1 MRTTPVALFVMIDGH
16 ARQQR
21 AGLSLM
27 VPEIVPRVSCA
38 QLSWGSMAATIN
50 VATRHRT
57 TRDKRGM
64 TDSLL
69 DVKNVQSTTI
79 TSVVMAIG

>member
-1 MRTTPVALFVMIDGH
+1 VI
-16 ARQQR
+16 
-21 AGLSLM
+21 
-27 VPEIVPRVSCA
+27 CA
-38 QLSWGSMAATIN
+38 ELVLGSMAAIIN

-79 TSVVMAIG
+79 TSVVMAIGGSLCNAHVEPSITSGT

>member
-1 MRTTPVALFVMIDGH
+1 MLVTVTVAPGTTPPEAS
-16 ARQQR
+16 RT
-21 AGLSLM
+21 
-27 VPEIVPRVSCA
+27 VPEMPPRVICA
-38 QLSWGSMAATIN
+38 ELVVGSMAATIN

-64 TDSLL
+64 SDSLL
-69 DVKNVQSTTI
+69 DVKNVQSTTN